1 MRVSHKTQDRKT
13 SIIIIIKSNENQRP
27 LIPTL
32 GYQEQMVKQKGHRAD
47 ALALRADERRDKLR

>member
-1 MRVSHKTQDRKT
+1 MKT

-32 GYQEQMVKQKGHRAD
+32 GYQKRKVKQKGHRAD
-47 ALALRADERRDKLR
+47 AVALRAEERRDKLR